1 MISAKRYAVWLL
13 CSVFIFFSQY
23 SFSQRILDS
32 TGRTVVIDTTTK
44 PVPTD
49 SLAKIAEPVADK
61 KVDSVLKVHSPRKAI
76 IRSAIIPGWGQIYN
90 KKYWK
95 LPLVYGALGATAYI
109 FFDNIQVYRD
119 SRFAYKAKYKASLPP
134 YDPLNPRP
142 GPYRDSTDYHKI
154 KEEYLPYSLESLR
167 QNRNQFRKYI
177 DYSVL
182 FFVFFWG
189 LNVVDAAVDA
199 HLKSF
204 DVSPDLSFRIKP
216 GYSEMAGTKGIS
228 LILAFK

>member
-1 MISAKRYAVWLL
+1 ML
-13 CSVFIFFSQY
+13 CCVFLCFTQY

-32 TGRTVVIDTTTK
+32 TGRTIVADTTN
-44 PVPTD
+44 PSVPTD
-49 SLAKIAEPVADK
+49 SLSKVAEPVKDK

-95 LPLVYGALGATAYI
+95 LPLVYGALGGTAYV
-109 FFDNIQVYRD
+109 FFDNLQVYKD
-119 SRFAYKAKYKASLPP
+119 SRFAYKAKYQASRGDSSLLPGVKP
-134 YDPLNPRP
+134 
-142 GPYRDSTDYHKI
+142 
-154 KEEYLPYSLESLR
+154 EYMVYSLESLR
-167 QNRNQFRKYI
+167 ANRDQFRKYI

-204 DVSPDLSFRIKP
+204 DVSPDLSLMIKP

-228 LILAFK
+228 IILAFK

>member
-1 MISAKRYAVWLL
+1 MFLAFATE
-13 CSVFIFFSQY
+13 

-32 TGRTVVIDTTTK
+32 TGRTLVADTTRP
-44 PVPTD
+44 PVITD
-49 SLAKIAEPVADK
+49 SLNKVAEPVADK

-76 IRSAIIPGWGQIYN
+76 IRSAIIPGWGQVYN

-95 LPLVYGALGATAYI
+95 LPLIYGALGATAYV
-109 FFDNIQVYRD
+109 FVDNLQVYRD
-119 SRFAYKAKYKASLPP
+119 SRFAYKAKYQASQ
-134 YDPLNPRP
+134 
-142 GPYRDSTDYHKI
+142 GDSSLLADVKP
-154 KEEYLPYSLESLR
+154 EYMIYSMESLR
-167 QNRNQFRKYI
+167 ANRDQFRKYI
-177 DYSVL
+177 DYSVI

-204 DVSPDLSFRIKP
+204 DVSPDLSLRIKP

-228 LILAFK
+228 IILAFK

>member
-1 MISAKRYAVWLL
+1 VFL
-13 CSVFIFFSQY
+13 CVTQY

-32 TGRTVVIDTTTK
+32 TGRTIVADTTN
-44 PVPTD
+44 PSVPTD
-49 SLAKIAEPVADK
+49 SLSKVAEPVKDK

-95 LPLVYGALGATAYI
+95 LPLVYGALGGTAYV
-109 FFDNIQVYRD
+109 FFDNLQVYKD
-119 SRFAYKAKYKASLPP
+119 SRFAYKAKYKASLPV
-134 YDPLNPRP
+134 
-142 GPYRDSTDYHKI
+142 GQGRDTTLLPKV
-154 KEEYLPYSLESLR
+154 KPEYMVYSLESLR
-167 QNRNQFRKYI
+167 ANRDQFRKYI

-204 DVSPDLSFRIKP
+204 DVSPDLSLLIKP

-228 LILAFK
+228 IILAFK

>member
-1 MISAKRYAVWLL
+1 VFL
-13 CSVFIFFSQY
+13 CVTQY

-32 TGRTVVIDTTTK
+32 AGRTIVADTTN
-44 PVPTD
+44 PSVPTD
-49 SLAKIAEPVADK
+49 SLSKVAEPVKDK

-95 LPLVYGALGATAYI
+95 LPLVYGALGGTAYV
-109 FFDNIQVYRD
+109 FFDNLQVYKD
-119 SRFAYKAKYKASLPP
+119 SRFAYKAKYQASRGDSSLLPGVKP
-134 YDPLNPRP
+134 
-142 GPYRDSTDYHKI
+142 
-154 KEEYLPYSLESLR
+154 EYMVYSLESLR
-167 QNRNQFRKYI
+167 ANRDQFRKYI

-204 DVSPDLSFRIKP
+204 DVSPDLSLLIKP

-228 LILAFK
+228 IILAFK

>member
-1 MISAKRYAVWLL
+1 VFL
-13 CSVFIFFSQY
+13 CVTQY

-32 TGRTVVIDTTTK
+32 TGRTIVADTTN
-44 PVPTD
+44 PSVPTD
-49 SLAKIAEPVADK
+49 SLSKVAEPVKDK

-95 LPLVYGALGATAYI
+95 LPLVYGALGGTAYV
-109 FFDNIQVYRD
+109 FFDNLQVYKD
-119 SRFAYKAKYKASLPP
+119 SRFAYKAKYQASRGDSSLLPGVKP
-134 YDPLNPRP
+134 
-142 GPYRDSTDYHKI
+142 
-154 KEEYLPYSLESLR
+154 EYMVYSLESLR
-167 QNRNQFRKYI
+167 ANRDQFRKYI

-204 DVSPDLSFRIKP
+204 DVSPDLSLLIKP

-228 LILAFK
+228 IILAFK

>member
-1 MISAKRYAVWLL
+1 VFL
-13 CSVFIFFSQY
+13 CVTQY
-23 SFSQRILDS
+23 YFSQRKLDS
-32 TGRTVVIDTTTK
+32 TGRTIVADTTN
-44 PVPTD
+44 PSVPTD
-49 SLAKIAEPVADK
+49 SLSKVAEPVKDK

-95 LPLVYGALGATAYI
+95 LPLVYGALGGTAYV
-109 FFDNIQVYRD
+109 FFDNLQVYKD
-119 SRFAYKAKYKASLPP
+119 SRFAYKAKYQASRGDSSLLPGVKP
-134 YDPLNPRP
+134 
-142 GPYRDSTDYHKI
+142 
-154 KEEYLPYSLESLR
+154 EYMVYSLESLR
-167 QNRNQFRKYI
+167 ANRDQFRKYI

-204 DVSPDLSFRIKP
+204 DVSPDLSLLIKP

-228 LILAFK
+228 IILAFK

>member
-32 TGRTVVIDTTTK
+32 TGRTVVVDTTTR

-49 SLAKIAEPVADK
+49 SLNKVAEPVTDN

-76 IRSAIIPGWGQIYN
+76 IRSALIPGWGQIYN

-119 SRFAYKAKYKASLPP
+119 SRFAYKAKYKASLP
-134 YDPLNPRP
+134 DGR
-142 GPYRDSTDYHKI
+142 GRDSTDYFKV
-154 KEEYLPYSLESLR
+154 KPEYLVYSLESLR
-167 QNRNQFRKYI
+167 ANRNQFRKYI

-204 DVSPDLSFRIKP
+204 DVSPDLSFKIKP

>member
-1 MISAKRYAVWLL
+1 MSSKKRYAAWLM
-13 CSVFIFFSQY
+13 CGVFIFYSQY

-32 TGRTVVIDTTTK
+32 TGRTIVADTMQR

-49 SLAKIAEPVADK
+49 SLAKVAEPVADK

-109 FFDNIQVYRD
+109 FFDNLQVYRD
-119 SRFAYKAKYKASLPP
+119 SRFAYKAKFRASQGDSSLLPDVKP
-134 YDPLNPRP
+134 
-142 GPYRDSTDYHKI
+142 
-154 KEEYLPYSLESLR
+154 EYLVYSLESLR
-167 QNRNQFRKYI
+167 ANRNEFRKYI

-204 DVSPDLSFRIKP
+204 DVSPDLSLRIKP

-228 LILAFK
+228 IILALK

>member
-1 MISAKRYAVWLL
+1 ML
-13 CSVFIFFSQY
+13 CCVFLCFTQY

-32 TGRTVVIDTTTK
+32 TGRTIVADTTN
-44 PVPTD
+44 PSVPTD
-49 SLAKIAEPVADK
+49 SLSKVAEPVKDK

-95 LPLVYGALGATAYI
+95 LPLVYGALGATGYV
-109 FFDNIQVYRD
+109 FFDNLQVYKD
-119 SRFAYKAKYKASLPP
+119 SRFAYKAKYQAS
-134 YDPLNPRP
+134 R
-142 GPYRDSTDYHKI
+142 GDSTDYFKI
-154 KEEYLPYSLESLR
+154 KPEYLVYSLESLR
-167 QNRNQFRKYI
+167 ANRDQFRKYI

-204 DVSPDLSFRIKP
+204 DVSPDLSLLIKP

-228 LILAFK
+228 VILAFK

>member
-1 MISAKRYAVWLL
+1 
-13 CSVFIFFSQY
+13 VFVFCSQY

-32 TGRTVVIDTTTK
+32 AGKTIVADTAR
-44 PVPTD
+44 PAIPTN
-49 SLAKIAEPVADK
+49 SLNKVAEPVVDK

-76 IRSAIIPGWGQIYN
+76 IRSAIIPGWGQVYN

-95 LPLVYGALGATAYI
+95 LPLIYGALGATAYV
-109 FFDNIQVYRD
+109 FADNLQVYRD
-119 SRFAYKAKYKASLPP
+119 SRFAYKAKTLAADGDSSLLPDVKP
-134 YDPLNPRP
+134 
-142 GPYRDSTDYHKI
+142 
-154 KEEYLPYSLESLR
+154 EYLVYSTESLR
-167 QNRNQFRKYI
+167 ANRDQFRKYI

-204 DVSPDLSFRIKP
+204 DVSSDLSLRIKP

-228 LILAFK
+228 IILAFK

>member
-1 MISAKRYAVWLL
+1 M
-13 CSVFIFFSQY
+13 FIAFATE

-32 TGRTVVIDTTTK
+32 TGRTLVADTSRPPVV
-44 PVPTD
+44 TD
-49 SLAKIAEPVADK
+49 SLNKAAEPVADK

-76 IRSAIIPGWGQIYN
+76 IRSAIIPGWGQVYN

-95 LPLVYGALGATAYI
+95 LPLIYGALGATAYV
-109 FFDNIQVYRD
+109 FVDNLQVYRD
-119 SRFAYKAKYKASLPP
+119 SRFAYKAKYQASQ
-134 YDPLNPRP
+134 
-142 GPYRDSTDYHKI
+142 GDSSLLADVKP
-154 KEEYLPYSLESLR
+154 EYMVYSLESLR
-167 QNRNQFRKYI
+167 ANRDQFRKYI

-204 DVSPDLSFRIKP
+204 DVSPDLSLRIKP
-216 GYSEMAGTKGIS
+216 GYSEMAGTKGVSI
-228 LILAFK
+228 ILAFK

>member
-1 MISAKRYAVWLL
+1 MSKQIQYRKWLL
-13 CSVFIFFSQY
+13 CCVFFSFAQLA
-23 SFSQRILDS
+23 FSQRILDS
-32 TGRTVVIDTTTK
+32 TGRTIVADTTK
-44 PVPTD
+44 PVVITD
-49 SLAKIAEPVADK
+49 SLSKVAEPVTDK

-95 LPLVYGALGATAYI
+95 LPLVYGALGATAYV
-109 FFDNIQVYRD
+109 FFDNLQVYKD
-119 SRFAYKAKYKASLPP
+119 SRFAFKAKTLAAQGDSSL
-134 YDPLNPRP
+134 Y
-142 GPYRDSTDYHKI
+142 GQI
-154 KEEYLPYSLESLR
+154 KDEYLQYSVGALR
-167 QNRNQFRKYI
+167 QNRDQFRKYL

-182 FFVFFWG
+182 FFVIFWG

-204 DVSPDLSFRIKP
+204 DVSADLSLKIKP

-228 LILAFK
+228 IVLAFK

>member
-1 MISAKRYAVWLL
+1 MLPLNKKKQSLKSLGL
-13 CSVFIFFSQY
+13 SCVFVCFLQFSY
-23 SFSQRILDS
+23 SQRILDS
-32 TGRTVVIDTTTK
+32 TGRTIVGDTTGRG
-44 PVPTD
+44 VPTD
-49 SLAKIAEPVADK
+49 SLRKVAEPIKSK
-61 KVDSVLKVHSPRKAI
+61 KVDSVLRVHSPRKAI

-95 LPLVYGALGATAYI
+95 LPLVYGALGATGYV
-109 FFDNIQVYRD
+109 FFDNIKVYRD
-119 SRFAYKAKYKASLPP
+119 SRFAYKAKYQASQ
-134 YDPLNPRP
+134 
-142 GPYRDSTDYHKI
+142 GDSSLYGQI
-154 KEEYLPYSLESLR
+154 KPEYIIYSEESLR
-167 QNRNQFRKYI
+167 SNRDQFRKYI

-189 LNVVDAAVDA
+189 LNVVDAAVDG
-199 HLKSF
+199 HLKAF

>member
-1 MISAKRYAVWLL
+1 MRFLL
-13 CSVFIFFSQY
+13 CMIFLVFVLNASA
-23 SFSQRILDS
+23 QRIIDS
-32 TGRTVVIDTTTK
+32 TGRTIVTDTIGRGISS
-44 PVPTD
+44 D
-49 SLAKIAEPVADK
+49 SLSKVATPVRDK

-95 LPLVYGALGATAYI
+95 LPIVYGALGVTTYI
-109 FFDNIQVYRD
+109 FFDNRKVYKD
-119 SRFAYKAKYKASLPP
+119 SRVAYAAKFKAS
-134 YDPLNPRP
+134 R
-142 GPYRDSTDYHKI
+142 GDSSDYHLI
-154 KEEYLPYSLESLR
+154 KPEYLRYQLEDIR
-167 QNRNQFRKYI
+167 YQRDQFRKYL

-182 FFVFFWG
+182 YFLLFWG

-204 DVSPDLSFRIKP
+204 DVSPDLSLKLKA

-228 LILAFK
+228 LVLALK